1 MQGKGV
7 IKFFAILLAV
17 VCLYQLSFTWVARK
31 VESDAKV
38 YSKGNPEREKAYLD
52 SMSTQPVYPLF
63 KHNYQYV
70 KQRELALGLDLKG
83 GMNVTMQ
90 ISLDEL
96 VRKIANNNPDV
107 VFNQALAN
115 ADKLQ
120 ANAQTTQKDYITL
133 FVSEYEKLNPNGKL
147 AAIFSTKDN
156 QDHLK
161 FNASNSEVTAYL
173 KDQANTAVK
182 QSYTVLNT
190 RINQF
195 GVTQPNIQLEQSS
208 NRILVELPGVKEP
221 ERVRKLLQG
230 SAKLEFY
237 ETYDN
242 AEAYQYLINI
252 DNLLAAK
259 NKTAKADSS
268 KAKATTTAAAKTD
281 TAAKAGSLLSKVQ
294 KNAAK
299 DTSAAALANKTQ
311 FTALHPL
318 FSVLSPNIGQDASG
332 QQQLG

>member
-208 NRILVELPGVKEP
+208 NRILV
-221 ERVRKLLQG
+221 Q
-230 SAKLEFY
+230 
-237 ETYDN
+237 
-242 AEAYQYLINI
+242 
-252 DNLLAAK
+252 
-259 NKTAKADSS
+259 
-268 KAKATTTAAAKTD
+268 
-281 TAAKAGSLLSKVQ
+281 
-294 KNAAK
+294 
-299 DTSAAALANKTQ
+299 
-311 FTALHPL
+311 
-318 FSVLSPNIGQDASG
+318 
-332 QQQLG
+332 